1 MMKAVNLN
9 FDQTGSRVVFSVGL
23 GALVGAG
30 MAFFTPTNFINSW
43 LAYSVLLIISFFGL
57 VSAWHWAG
65 GGKVLAWMVI
75 LAFVLRLGV
84 GVATTML
91 LPEYGFDTEQQNAG
105 YLFYDAHQ
113 RDLQAW
119 ELASSKQPLWVSF
132 RDEFATDQYGG
143 LLSLSAGVYRYL
155 SPDEHRPVLILILAA
170 FAASLGV
177 PFLWRV
183 VSERWDHGVA
193 NLAAWIY
200 VLYPD
205 GILFSASQ
213 MREPFLIGLI
223 CISFWAVINL
233 KESTPRMW
241 WVLALTLMA
250 MGVISSRVTVMVVV
264 VLVVIFWVEKLIPK
278 SETWRKTG
286 WLALAVAGA
295 GLLVLSWEWLQNASA
310 WDILLTELGSGWV
323 QKVIGEIGEWIRVP
337 FVIVY
342 GIAQPVLPAAIAYPT
357 LLIWKII
364 AIARAAGWYL
374 LVPFLFYSLFTVW
387 KVKEKEE
394 RRILLWLMFFVAIWV
409 VISSVRAG
417 GDQWDNPRYRMIF
430 LPWMALLAAWSAR
443 WAWEHKD
450 IWLARWLVVE
460 GIFLYYFTNWY
471 FSRYFLLWK
480 RLPFWKNVTR
490 IVVLS
495 AIVLGSGWLWDFIR
509 WLVSR
514 CSKEKMR
521 EKAD

>member
-1 MMKAVNLN
+1 VTGLN
-9 FDQTGSRVVFSVGL
+9 FDKIRSRLIFSIGL
-23 GALVGAG
+23 GMLLGVGVAIFSKG
-30 MAFFTPTNFINSW
+30 NSVISW
-43 LAYSVLLIISFFGL
+43 SAASVLLILSIFGL
-57 VSAWHWAG
+57 TTAWRWAG
-65 GGKVLAWMVI
+65 GGKALAWMII

-84 GVATTML
+84 GVATTVL
-91 LPEYGFDTEQQNAG
+91 LPDYGFDTEQQNAG
-105 YLFYDAHQ
+105 YLFHDAHQ

-119 ELASSKQPLWVSF
+119 DLSVSKQPLWISF
-132 RDEFATDQYGG
+132 RDEFASDQYGG
-143 LLSLSAGVYRYL
+143 LLSLSATVYRYL
-155 SPDEHRPVLILILAA
+155 SPDEHRPILILILAA
-170 FAASLGV
+170 FAASLGI
-177 PFLWRV
+177 PFLWRT
-183 VSERWDHGVA
+183 VSNRWNVGLA
-193 NLAAWIY
+193 NLTAWIY
-200 VLYPD
+200 ALYPD

-223 CISFWAVINL
+223 CISFWAVMNL
-233 KESTPRMW
+233 EKSSRRTW
-241 WVLALTLMA
+241 WVLSLSFLG
-250 MGVISSRVTVMVVV
+250 MGVISSRVTLMVAA
-264 VLVVIFWVEKLIPK
+264 VLAVLFWVEKLIPK
-278 SETWRKTG
+278 SESWRKMG
-286 WLALAVAGA
+286 WVILAVSGA
-295 GLLVLSWEWLQNASA
+295 GMVFLSWEWMRNSSA

-337 FVIVY
+337 FVIIY

-387 KVKEKEE
+387 KVETKKE

-430 LPWMALLAAWSAR
+430 IPWMALLAAWSAR
-443 WAWEHKD
+443 RAWETKD
-450 IWLARWLVVE
+450 VWLARWLVVE

-471 FSRYFLLWK
+471 FSRYFLLWR

-495 AIVLGSGWLWDFIR
+495 AIVLGSGWLWDLTR

-514 CSKEKMR
+514 YSKNKLEEKT
-521 EKAD
+521 D